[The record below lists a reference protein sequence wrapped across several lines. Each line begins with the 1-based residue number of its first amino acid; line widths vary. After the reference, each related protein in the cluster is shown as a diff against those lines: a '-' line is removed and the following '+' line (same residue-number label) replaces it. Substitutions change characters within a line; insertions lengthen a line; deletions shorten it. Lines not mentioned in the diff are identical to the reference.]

1 MLKEGKHMPQSKL
14 QSEKHDTAETDL
26 SDAHYRL
33 LSTAFENL
41 SKNIQIEIQQNLLE
55 ERDTRLSRYN
65 QNLLMALPKHL
76 LIKAGRKFK
85 RLLIDVDVNQRF
97 QVYDAQTKKNFIYT
111 TRSETVLT
119 SFKVSNVNISLNKI
133 EILMKLDYG
142 RTLDN
147 ASFDLWFN
155 PALWEKLNFRLLLL
169 KNMLLEKKHVHIKLN
184 YSNGKDYLC
193 IGHLENIEY
202 ALAPNDNIRLMLVSP
217 EFQLGFKVV
226 LDQIPVVDESLSVV
240 GMTCL
245 FEATLSSHEQLL
257 ELLQYKDRLFE
268 SNIIP
273 LFNLYE
279 GYSSTQRLD
288 DKYDKIPLINAED
301 PDAKPCYVKQIW
313 VNNQLYKK
321 YYHHIQSEYVFH
333 KHTGKL
339 SFYPKNLKEEIQ
351 KNKKIFANITWMQS
365 SQHSRFL
372 KITSNA
378 IAISDSRFELIII
391 KPEVKINDFQSTDQA
406 TQIFC
411 AFSDLDIRQQYGF
424 LTALKFL
431 CSEEHQHF
439 YQQFKKQVS
448 KISYDEMC
456 GSLKI
461 IVKHQDHMAFVEYV
475 SNIVAQ
481 FFYINSP
488 QVIAIKTFVEAR

>member
-1 MLKEGKHMPQSKL
+1 MSESKPH
-14 QSEKHDTAETDL
+14 QKTTDSETTDL

-33 LSTAFENL
+33 LSNTFEHL
-41 SKNIQIEIQQNLLE
+41 SKNIQIEIQQNLLQ
-55 ERDTRLSRYN
+55 EREARLSRYN

-76 LIKAGRKFK
+76 LVKAGRKFK
-85 RLLIDVDVNQRF
+85 RLLIDIDVNQRF
-97 QVYDAQTKKNFIYT
+97 QVYDSKAKQNFIYT
-111 TRSETVLT
+111 TRSEVILNAFTI
-119 SFKVSNVNISLNKI
+119 SHANISLNKL
-133 EILMKLDYG
+133 EVSMKLDYG
-142 RTLDN
+142 RTLN
-147 ASFDLWFN
+147 GTAFDLWLN
-155 PALWEKLNFRLLLL
+155 PALWEKLNFRLLLI
-169 KNMLLEKKHVHIKLN
+169 KNLMFEKKNLQVKLSYN
-184 YSNGKDYLC
+184 NGKDHLC
-193 IGHLENIEY
+193 MAHLENIEY
-202 ALAPNDNIRLMLVSP
+202 TLAPNDNMRLMLVSP

-226 LDQIPVVDESLSVV
+226 LDQIPVVDDSLYIV

-245 FEATLSSHEQLL
+245 FEMTLPNQEQFL

-288 DKYDKIPLINAED
+288 DKYDQIPLLNAED

-313 VNNQLYKK
+313 VNNRLYKK

-339 SFYPKNLKEEIQ
+339 SFYPKNLKQEIQ

-365 SQHSRFL
+365 SQHGRLL

-378 IAISDSRFELIII
+378 IAISDGHFELITV

-406 TQIFC
+406 IQIFR
-411 AFSDLDIRQQYGF
+411 AFSDLDIRKQYGF
-424 LTALKFL
+424 LTALGFL
-431 CSEEHQHF
+431 CSEEHKHV
-439 YQQFKKQVS
+439 YQQFKNEVS
-448 KISYDEMC
+448 KISYDELC
-456 GSLKI
+456 NSLKI
-461 IVKHQDHMAFVEYV
+461 IVKNQSHTAFVTYV
-475 SNIVAQ
+475 ADVVAQ

-488 QVIAIKTFVEAR
+488 QVIAIKTIVETH